1 MLTIDSGMGQ
11 ETWVGVCTMIHARAQ
26 WNNLSAINLSFHRL
40 ELCTSTSK
48 NIWKR

>member
-11 ETWVGVCTMIHARAQ
+11 GTWVGICTMIHAHAQ
-26 WNNLSAINLSFHRL
+26 WNNFYANNLAYHRL
-40 ELCTSTSK
+40 RFYTSTSK